1 MTAMTATAAVE
12 ADGLYRFFHT
22 GDEETV
28 ALAGVTLHV
37 ATGELVA
44 VVGPSGSGKSTL
56 LACLAGLDE
65 PDGGTVRI
73 AGETMTRRPEARRA
87 SIRARRVGMLLH
99 ANNLFDHLRVRENV
113 RLAQRL
119 AGGATPVQPDRLLD
133 ELGLAERATA
143 WPATLSGGE
152 AARAG
157 LALALANNPTVLL
170 ADEPTGELDLATAE
184 LIVGLLAGY
193 ADDGHAVVVV
203 THSDAIAAR
212 ADRVVFLT
220 DGRLHE

>member
-1 MTAMTATAAVE
+1 MSAAAVE
-12 ADGLYRFFHT
+12 ADGLYRFFHA

-37 ATGELVA
+37 AIGELVA

-73 AGETMTRRPEARRA
+73 AGETMTRRREARRA
-87 SIRARRVGMLLH
+87 ALRARSVGLLLQ
-99 ANNLFDHLRVRENV
+99 ANNLFDHLCVRDNL

-119 AGGATPVQPDRLLD
+119 AGGPASVHPDRLLD
-133 ELGLAERATA
+133 ELGLVERATA
-143 WPATLSGGE
+143 WPTTLSGGE

-157 LALALANNPTVLL
+157 LALALANDPTVLL
-170 ADEPTGELDLATAE
+170 ADEPTGELDVATADH
-184 LIVGLLAGY
+184 IVGLLADY
-193 ADDGHAVVVV
+193 AANGHAAVVV
-203 THSDAIAAR
+203 THSEAIAAR
-212 ADRVVFLT
+212 ADRVVYLS
-220 DGRLHE
+220 DGLLSA